1 MLKNTR
7 SRRALAVVLII
18 LGGVLM
24 YLAPEIWAGVAVLVL
39 GVLLEFA
46 GIMLER
52 RA

>member
-7 SRRALAVVLII
+7 SRRALAVALIV

-39 GVLLEFA
+39 GVLVEFA

>member
-7 SRRALAVVLII
+7 SRRALAVALII

-24 YLAPEIWAGVAVLVL
+24 YLAPEIWAGVAVLAL